1 MYTSQSRVRVGRS
14 SKKLNVTDRRAD
26 GPTERATDGQ
36 SGLKSCVH
44 ATNKAVYTA
53 SLVAGGWAGAEN
65 LKNSFVTDGRT
76 DRRTDRRTDGPTDQK
91 VAYRVACLRP
101 KKNLIM
107 HFHVCL
113 IRIHREL
120 NKMYVIFC
128 QL

>member
-14 SKKLNVTDRRAD
+14 SKKLNVIDRRAD

-65 LKNSFVTDGRT
+65 LEKQFS
-76 DRRTDRRTDGPTDQK
+76 DGPTDRLTDQPTNRHS
-91 VAYRVACLRP
+91 AL
-101 KKNLIM
+101 
-107 HFHVCL
+107 
-113 IRIHREL
+113 
-120 NKMYVIFC
+120 
-128 QL
+128 